1 MDNNRRPCPPSLAQK
16 DNGLL
21 IPISYRI
28 RFKTRD
34 SGKDCKEWNNAP
46 GYLIDTCLTAQDNY
60 KARLEYFR
68 IKQ

>member
-1 MDNNRRPCPPSLAQK
+1 MSTKSGRQAHYELY
-16 DNGLL
+16 L
-21 IPISYRI
+21 SYRI

-46 GYLIDTCLTAQDNY
+46 GYLIDTCLIAQDNY

>member
-1 MDNNRRPCPPSLAQK
+1 MSTKSGRQAHYDELY
-16 DNGLL
+16 L
-21 IPISYRI
+21 SYRI

>member
-1 MDNNRRPCPPSLAQK
+1 MSTKSGRQAHYELY
-16 DNGLL
+16 L
-21 IPISYRI
+21 SYRI

-34 SGKDCKEWNNAP
+34 SGKDCKELNNAP

>member
-1 MDNNRRPCPPSLAQK
+1 MSKKSGRQAHYELY
-16 DNGLL
+16 L
-21 IPISYRI
+21 SYRI